1 MVPLPGISGIR
12 VSVRPHFSPPPLF
25 LVPGK
30 IASSPPSLSCG
41 IRSGNLVGFLDVR
54 YNFHPF
60 FFFFPFSG
68 DFPCASLLFRDFSS
82 SFFHN
87 MAISVSGKDGIFV
100 SPLVL
105 ISDFTVPLL
114 GWDLIHYHSWCLCD
128 EQQKSRSA
136 VALAASRNAR
146 AVDLCRLPCRSSMVL
161 SSRRHQPPL
170 APFSASL
177 G

>member
-30 IASSPPSLSCG
+30 IASSPPSLPCG

-54 YNFHPF
+54 YNFHLF
-60 FFFFPFSG
+60 FFFFLFPAIFLVRYSCSEIFLFFSIIW
-68 DFPCASLLFRDFSS
+68 PYLLAEKME
-82 SFFHN
+82 SFFPF
-87 MAISVSGKDGIFV
+87 G
-100 SPLVL
+100 